1 MSLSPNEMTPY
12 IKKIQQKFDEA
23 QTFLVKNGF
32 LQATKGLLQ
41 DIENANGI
49 NKNTNQ
55 YPSHEMKSKITK
67 SLRRQENGSHVYP
80 LKLIYLDYDN

>member
-23 QTFLVKNGF
+23 QLFLVKNGF
-32 LQATKGLLQ
+32 HQATKRLLQ

-49 NKNTNQ
+49 NKQTKK
-55 YPSHEMKSKITK
+55 YHSYEMKSKTTK
-67 SLRRQENGSHVYP
+67 SLGRQV
-80 LKLIYLDYDN
+80 KW

>member
-12 IKKIQQKFDEA
+12 IKKIQQKFDDA

-32 LQATKGLLQ
+32 HQATKGLLQ

-49 NKNTNQ
+49 NKKQTNIL
-55 YPSHEMKSKITK
+55 PMRGNRK
-67 SLRRQENGSHVYP
+67 R
-80 LKLIYLDYDN
+80 

>member
-23 QTFLVKNGF
+23 QTFLVNNGF
-32 LQATKGLLQ
+32 HQATKGLLQ

-49 NKNTNQ
+49 NKETN
-55 YPSHEMKSKITK
+55 
-67 SLRRQENGSHVYP
+67 
-80 LKLIYLDYDN
+80 

>member
-12 IKKIQQKFDEA
+12 IKTIQQKFDEA

-32 LQATKGLLQ
+32 HQATKGLLQ

-49 NKNTNQ
+49 NKKTN
-55 YPSHEMKSKITK
+55 
-67 SLRRQENGSHVYP
+67 
-80 LKLIYLDYDN
+80 

>member
-23 QTFLVKNGF
+23 QLFLVKNDF
-32 LQATKGLLQ
+32 HQATKGLLQ

-49 NKNTNQ
+49 NK
-55 YPSHEMKSKITK
+55 KTK
-67 SLRRQENGSHVYP
+67 
-80 LKLIYLDYDN
+80 